1 MDNSWRWF
9 FSGILIGLICTAL
22 TLLIVD
28 PIGRFGLRADGIG
41 GLGGRANTPAVA
53 AERTF
58 ILVVDEGGRVVSQRT
73 ELTTPAVET
82 PTPLAP
88 AAPDGAAPP
97 AEPTPPAAPTPTP
110 TPGLTLGKAIFAK
123 VEQPSFVTAREGLAY
138 VVTRKLE
145 LKTVN
150 YKGEVKTVSTDIKDL
165 GASRIADVDVSSD
178 GSVYA
183 LVVDGPFE
191 WRVFRKPASASA
203 WSQVGSEGS
212 SGWPAALQAMA
223 VTDTGAVYLSAS
235 DPAGVF
241 RLEADGKTLR
251 PWVEGG
257 RALGLDA
264 AGDDSRLMYVVPETA
279 PRRPDEQV
287 RVVQS
292 GAAQRWLST
301 YAPCADSK
309 VSPVLPRDVVV
320 LPANELGGEPALIVD
335 SNNVVWYQERF
346 GAGYP
351 VFGVPCE
358 GGSDDQHLNGP
369 RGAAID
375 NLGNVFISDAGNGRI
390 VVLPKPGAVPTATPK
405 AKATPKATEAPAV
418 AAPPSPPSSS
428 GPPPAPLTS
437 IEFGNPGACPPAGRC
452 PEADVLIPR
461 DTTVRMGDSVRFN
474 IRAQS
479 HQVAIYAPGTR
490 VEDIQREILGG
501 VAGTPGANAILID
514 PNRRVTE
521 SPVLPFVQ
529 PAPTEWDWD
538 TRGLGRGAYL
548 VICTFRPHL
557 EDGMYGTIVL
567 Q

>member
-28 PIGRFGLRADGIG
+28 PVGRLGFRVGGIEGSAD
-41 GLGGRANTPAVA
+41 APAPA

-58 ILVVDEGGRVVSQRT
+58 ILVVDENGRVVSQRT
-73 ELTTPAVET
+73 ELTTPAPET
-82 PTPLAP
+82 PTPAATAP
-88 AAPDGAAPP
+88 DAAAAPG
-97 AEPTPPAAPTPTP
+97 EPTPPAPPTPSP

-123 VEQPSFVTAREGLAY
+123 VEQPSFVAARDGLAY

-150 YKGEVKTVSTDIKDL
+150 YKGEIKTVSTDIKDL
-165 GASRIADVDVSSD
+165 GASRIADVDVAAD

-191 WRVFRKPASASA
+191 WRVFRKPAAASA
-203 WSQVGSEGS
+203 WGQVGSEGS

-223 VTDTGAVYLSAS
+223 VTDGGAVYLAGS

-257 RALGLDA
+257 RVLGLDA

-279 PRRPDEQV
+279 PRRADEQV

-301 YAPCADSK
+301 YSACADAK
-309 VSPVLPRDVVV
+309 ASPVLPRDVVV
-320 LPANELGGEPALIVD
+320 LPVNELGGEPALVVD

-346 GAGYP
+346 GPGYP

-358 GGSDDQHLNGP
+358 AGSDDLHLNGP

-390 VVLPKPGAVPTATPK
+390 VVLPKPGAVPTPTPK
-405 AKATPKATEAPAV
+405 AKATPKATATPTLP
-418 AAPPSPPSSS
+418 AAPPAPPASS

-437 IEFGNPGACPPAGRC
+437 IEFGNPAACPPAGRC

-461 DTTVRMGDSVRFN
+461 DATVRVGDSVRFN

-479 HQVAIYAPGTR
+479 HQVAVYAPGTR
-490 VEDIQREILGG
+490 VEDIRRDLVGG
-501 VAGTPGANAILID
+501 VAGTPGANEILID

-529 PAPTEWDWD
+529 PAPAEWEWD
-538 TRGLGRGAYL
+538 TRGLGPGAYL

-557 EDGMYGTIVL
+557 EAGMYGTVVL